1 MKAIEWQPDFKLQNR
16 GGKVGGE
23 LATERLRA
31 LMRFVV
37 AIVLILFFVLVLFFF
52 LFGLSFQLWLNRMI
66 LHRTKPFAKPPDAP
80 GGEGAPTPV
89 PGTSAPGAAH
99 ESGEPGVRADS
110 PASAQ
115 AGVKSVD
122 PKAIFAAQSWRH
134 SLIWQ
139 YCILLLFGAIELWTG
154 VPHGQTSCPWRP
166 NRHAIRPHT
175 PFISSRRS

>member
-1 MKAIEWQPDFKLQNR
+1 VDL
-16 GGKVGGE
+16 
-23 LATERLRA
+23 
-31 LMRFVV
+31 
-37 AIVLILFFVLVLFFF
+37 VLLLFFF

-66 LHRTKPFAKPPDAP
+66 LHRTKTFAKPPDAP

-154 VPHGQTSCPWRP
+154 VPHGQIFIDIAGWAVAFVCIDLGIMLADIITILAM
-166 NRHAIRPHT
+166 RHGLRKDK
-175 PFISSRRS
+175 